1 MGVSSPTTGWGSVPR
16 LVLSLLVPVT
26 VITVSRSLRGS
37 HGGNDDN
44 DGKCELIGTFSLITQ
59 AFLGLLCLS
68 SLLVKRFYEY
78 PMRRSWPVWLFDVLK
93 QLIGALGVHIF
104 NVLLAIVKTTKN
116 PSVMTTDGD
125 DEDLGDPCD
134 WYFLNIV
141 FDCTIGVF
149 VLYHVFKVA
158 NRVCKK
164 YLHITHIELGQ
175 YGPDERNPSF
185 RAFLKQLTVYF
196 TSLMVTKVI
205 LFGVMECFETQLLWF
220 TSNVLLVWLDV
231 YPDEL
236 EIFIV
241 IFVVPIVMNCLQL
254 ILIDNFIQSQ
264 EVYRY
269 NDRAHHSQRRHGN
282 AEDEDEHQKTLLHGS
297 GSGSE
302 GEGADNYGTFA

>member
-1 MGVSSPTTGWGSVPR
+1 MGVSSTDWTSVPR
-16 LVLSLLVPVT
+16 LLLSLFLPVT
-26 VITVSRSLRGS
+26 AITVSRSLRKAPSGE
-37 HGGNDDN
+37 DN
-44 DGKCELIGTFSLITQ
+44 VGQCELIGTFSLITQ
-59 AFLGLLCLS
+59 ACLGLLCLS
-68 SLLVKRFYEY
+68 SLLVKRFYEL
-78 PMRRSWPVWLFDVLK
+78 PMRRSWPVWVFDVLK

-104 NVLLAIVKTTKN
+104 NVLLAIVKTTKS
-116 PSVMTTDGD
+116 PSMMAQGD
-125 DEDLGDPCD
+125 EDEDLGDPCD

-164 YLHITHIELGQ
+164 YLHITQIELGE
-175 YGPDERNPSF
+175 YGPDEHKPSF

-220 TSNVLLVWLDV
+220 TSHVLLVWLDV
-231 YPDEL
+231 YPDEV

-264 EVYRY
+264 EVHRY
-269 NDRAHHSQRRHGN
+269 NDRAHHGLWRRAGDD
-282 AEDEDEHQKTLLHGS
+282 ADEHQKRLLN

-302 GEGADNYGTFA
+302 AEAAENYGTFA